1 MSASEVSWRL
11 GLYNRGDVRYGY
23 YMNSNRVHEVRFTAK
38 RACIWQNQ
46 RWITI
51 SRDKAA
57 AMIAL
62 GQAVELKEGEW
73 V

>member
-1 MSASEVSWRL
+1 
-11 GLYNRGDVRYGY
+11 
-23 YMNSNRVHEVRFTAK
+23 MNSNHIAEVRFTAK
-38 RACIWQNQ
+38 RACIWKNQ

-51 SRDKAA
+51 SRDTAT

-73 V
+73 I

>member
-1 MSASEVSWRL
+1 
-11 GLYNRGDVRYGY
+11 
-23 YMNSNRVHEVRFTAK
+23 MNSNRIHEVRFTAK
-38 RACIWQNQ
+38 RACIWKGQ

-51 SRDKAA
+51 SRDTAT

-73 V
+73 F

>member
-1 MSASEVSWRL
+1 
-11 GLYNRGDVRYGY
+11 VRYDY

-38 RACIWQNQ
+38 RACIWKGQ

-51 SRDKAA
+51 SRDKAT

-73 V
+73 F